1 MTKTLITSNMKHALL
16 AEAALPATTKYLQ
29 MRMNLFSSWQ
39 CKCLIS
45 TGFDAGAQAPPL
57 LLLCCSWAWRG
68 AGREPGVMPESSAG
82 APSRDAC
89 LPETRWR
96 TCRTLVCPM
105 LAVPTALCSHETRNP
120 NPLGLIFA
128 QVNPA
133 AAHNP
138 RACPQPSASLPRKW
152 QAVAAAGG
160 LPWPQERCPFPRW
173 GLHRAVVFR
182 GCWLH
187 FSACNPREQINCS
200 EVGSVCTEA
209 DGATLV

>member
-39 CKCLIS
+39 CKCPIS
-45 TGFDAGAQAPPL
+45 TGCDAGAQAPPP

-68 AGREPGVMPESSAG
+68 AGREPGVMPGSSAG

-89 LPETRWR
+89 LPETGWR

-138 RACPQPSASLPRKW
+138 RACPQPSAPLPKKW

-160 LPWPQERCPFPRW
+160 CRGRRRGAHFHGGVCT
-173 GLHRAVVFR
+173 GAVVFH